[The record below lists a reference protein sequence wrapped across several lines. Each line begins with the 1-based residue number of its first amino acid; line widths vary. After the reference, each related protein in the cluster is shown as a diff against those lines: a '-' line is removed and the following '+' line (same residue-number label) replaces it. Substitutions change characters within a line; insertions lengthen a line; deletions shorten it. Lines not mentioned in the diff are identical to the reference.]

1 MNIENEYRK
10 EIKEKILQL
19 ATTMF
24 FQHGIRK
31 VKMDDIANHLKI
43 SKRTLYELYQ
53 NKEDLLY
60 EVFVLNNQ
68 REIKKIEKFDQP
80 GINVINIVIQVFK
93 QHTEEL
99 SNINPIFLEEIER
112 YPKLVKYI
120 NKRRKEKPT
129 QVIEFIKRGIAEGF
143 FLENTNYEILSKLS
157 DASTRYIMSSY
168 LYNQYSIKEIFKTFV
183 QLYVRGIC
191 TEKGIR
197 LLDSEMKKLFD

>member
-80 GINVINIVIQVFK
+80 GINVINIVIQAFK

-99 SNINPIFLEEIER
+99 SRDIQNFL
-112 YPKLVKYI
+112 
-120 NKRRKEKPT
+120 N
-129 QVIEFIKRGIAEGF
+129 
-143 FLENTNYEILSKLS
+143 
-157 DASTRYIMSSY
+157 
-168 LYNQYSIKEIFKTFV
+168 
-183 QLYVRGIC
+183 
-191 TEKGIR
+191 
-197 LLDSEMKKLFD
+197 